1 MLASWLH
8 LAALAVY
15 VGSLLSLWIIYLPT
29 LSHIEDPQ
37 AQGRAL
43 ARRLRLYN
51 PLQTGALGVLVLSGA
66 LRLTD
71 LKAAYRELFAKELGT
86 ILGIKLALAFVLI
99 ILGIH
104 QTMGVG
110 LRFVRRCD
118 AGDPI
123 SSQDIASVTRRL
135 KMTIPPLL
143 ILTVLT
149 AYMGLKMRG
158 F

>member
-8 LAALAVY
+8 VAALAIY
-15 VGSLLSLWIIYLPT
+15 LGSLLSLWIIYLPT
-29 LSHIEDPQ
+29 LSRIEDPQ
-37 AQGRAL
+37 EQGRVL

-66 LRLTD
+66 LTLTD

-99 ILGIH
+99 IFGIH

-110 LRFVRRCD
+110 LPFVRRCD
-118 AGDPI
+118 AGEPI

-135 KMTIPPLL
+135 RMTIPPLL

-149 AYMGLKMRG
+149 AYMGLRMRG